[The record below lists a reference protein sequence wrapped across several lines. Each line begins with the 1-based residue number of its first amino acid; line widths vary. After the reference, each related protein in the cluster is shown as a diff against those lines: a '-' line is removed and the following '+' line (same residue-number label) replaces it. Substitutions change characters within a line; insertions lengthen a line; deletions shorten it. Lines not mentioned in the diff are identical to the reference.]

1 MICLCSLAGINWPS
15 DISMEPDSTETG
27 LTPTCR
33 RNHGGDISG
42 THNGVPWGGDILGKH
57 NGSVQGMGVYQIKA
71 MGCSGKLSLINLFYM
86 GIILP
91 CTDRLWNHIFQCVA
105 CYNNDYFSGVQKF
118 MYLWSLQNGWWFKLS
133 RFVVLTFH
141 LQIYTLNVMK

>member
-42 THNGVPWGGDILGKH
+42 KDNGSVPLGGYIRYTQCVSPWEDIAGTHNGLVHRLGVGG
-57 NGSVQGMGVYQIKA
+57 
-71 MGCSGKLSLINLFYM
+71 
-86 GIILP
+86 
-91 CTDRLWNHIFQCVA
+91 T
-105 CYNNDYFSGVQKF
+105 
-118 MYLWSLQNGWWFKLS
+118 
-133 RFVVLTFH
+133 
-141 LQIYTLNVMK
+141 

>member
-42 THNGVPWGGDILGKH
+42 THNGVPWGGGIYWG
-57 NGSVQGMGVYQIKA
+57 NTMGQ
-71 MGCSGKLSLINLFYM
+71 S
-86 GIILP
+86 
-91 CTDRLWNHIFQCVA
+91 R
-105 CYNNDYFSGVQKF
+105 
-118 MYLWSLQNGWWFKLS
+118 GWGYI
-133 RFVVLTFH
+133 R
-141 LQIYTLNVMK
+141 